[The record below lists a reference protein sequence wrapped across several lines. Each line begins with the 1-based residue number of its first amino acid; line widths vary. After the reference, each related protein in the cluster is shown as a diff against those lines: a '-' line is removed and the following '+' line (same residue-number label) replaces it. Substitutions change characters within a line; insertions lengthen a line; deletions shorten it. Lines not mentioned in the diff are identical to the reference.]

1 MKLVHNERNG
11 EAFDSQLVI
20 GVRESYVN
28 LCSNPQ
34 GKYLLNNIMRFH
46 LPRITPSPLTFV
58 RLIFLHTCTLFYN
71 LPLNRTYRQTP
82 HLSRKF

>member
-34 GKYLLNNIMRFH
+34 GKEKYLGKLLAHDLR
-46 LPRITPSPLTFV
+46 TSPL
-58 RLIFLHTCTLFYN
+58 Y
-71 LPLNRTYRQTP
+71 PKQP
-82 HLSRKF
+82 P